1 MKPAKAYKPFPRVL
15 IPVFNGEPDVNLI
28 NFCQRLRGSRLILLG
43 LIQVETGKSLSA
55 GNMKARQL
63 RKKLADAER
72 NYGLEA
78 DIHISVSYDRWE
90 DLNSYLNSRR
100 IDLVLLDWSSLEK
113 TGVHP
118 QSVKRINAN
127 VAIIR
132 GSVNTE
138 SLKITVPLRG
148 GPHAQLA
155 LRVGLALPHE
165 RLSALHLYHTDGET
179 DVNEAPLRGISK
191 ILPNLPEVHY
201 LRKFALVPSEEILR
215 QAKRSDVVILGISE
229 GIGEPLQEE
238 AAGLG
243 DVADNL
249 ISETNCTV
257 VVVKSQQPAPRQIDD
272 WKTEMIGAKAI
283 SILVD
288 KWFAENT
295 YHASEFDDID
305 NLVRLKESQNL
316 TISLALP
323 ALNEEETVGKVI
335 SVIHKT
341 LVEKHPLLDEI
352 ILMDSDST
360 DRTRE
365 IAQSLGIPVFIHQ
378 QILPQ
383 YGARSGKGEALW
395 KSLYVTRG
403 DLVVWIDSDIV
414 NIHPRFVYGVVGPM
428 LVNRQIQF
436 VKGFYQRPLRTGR
449 RVQSSGGGRVTE
461 LTARPLLNLFY
472 PELSGVIQPLSG
484 EYGGRRKALEKL
496 IFFTGYGVETGLLID
511 ALEKF
516 GLAAIAQ
523 VDLLE
528 RIHHNQT
535 LTALSKMSFAIIQT
549 VLKKLEHRLHT
560 PLFDD
565 INRTMKLVHYE
576 SGNYYLDIKEIVE
589 LDRPAMIDLLE
600 YREKFYSEANREQ
613 AQFRV
618 NSTSTQ

>member
-15 IPVFNGEPDVNLI
+15 IPVFSGEPDENLI

-100 IDLVLLDWSSLEK
+100 IDLVLLDWLSLVK
-113 TGVHP
+113 PGVQH
-118 QSVKRINAN
+118 QFVKRINAN

-138 SLKITVPLRG
+138 PLKITVPLRG

-165 RLSALHLYHTDGET
+165 RLNALHLYHTDGET

-201 LRKFALVPSEEILR
+201 LQKFALVPSEEILR

-229 GIGEPLQEE
+229 GIGEPLQEG

-257 VVVKSQQPAPRQIDD
+257 VVVKSQQPAPRQIDE

-295 YHASEFDDID
+295 FHASEFDDIE
-305 NLVRLKESQNL
+305 NLVRHKESQNL

-335 SVIHKT
+335 SIIHKT
-341 LVEKHPLLDEI
+341 LVEKYPLLDEI

-365 IAQSLGIPVFIHQ
+365 IAQSLGIPVYIHQ
-378 QILPQ
+378 QVLPR
-383 YGARSGKGEALW
+383 YGARIGKGEALW

-565 INRTMKLVHYE
+565 INRTMKLVQYE
-576 SGNYYLDIKEIVE
+576 AGNYYLDIKEIVE
-589 LDRPAMIDLLE
+589 LDRPAMIDLPE
-600 YREKFYSEANREQ
+600 YREKFYAEANREQ
-613 AQFRV
+613 AQFQV

>member
-1 MKPAKAYKPFPRVL
+1 MKTAKVFKPFPRVL
-15 IPVFNGEPDVNLI
+15 IPVFNGGLDNRLLQ
-28 NFCQRLRGSRLILLG
+28 FCRQLQGSRLILLG
-43 LIQVETGKSLSA
+43 LVQVDAGKSLSA
-55 GNMKARQL
+55 GTIKARQL
-63 RKKLADAER
+63 RKNLADAER
-72 NYGLEA
+72 EYGLEA
-78 DIHISVSYDRWE
+78 EIDISVAYDRW
-90 DLNSYLNSRR
+90 DGLNSFLTSRR
-100 IDLVLLDWSSLEK
+100 VDLVVFNWLSLGEL
-113 TGVHP
+113 GDGSF
-118 QSVKRINAN
+118 QYSSVKRINAN

-132 GSVNTE
+132 GIASKE
-138 SLKITVPLRG
+138 SLTVTVPLRG

-155 LRVGLALPHE
+155 LRLGLALPHE
-165 RLSALHLYHTDGET
+165 RLNALHLYHLDSET
-179 DVNEAPLRGISK
+179 ETVEPPLRGISK

-201 LRKFALVPSEEILR
+201 VRKSAPSPVEEILQ
-215 QAKRSDVVILGISE
+215 QAKQSDVVILGIT
-229 GIGEPLQEE
+229 EPLQEG
-238 AAGLG
+238 ATGLG
-243 DVADNL
+243 GVADRL
-249 ISETNCTV
+249 ITESDCMV
-257 VVVKSQQPAPRQIDD
+257 VVVKSQQPAPRQSDE

-295 YHASEFDDID
+295 FHASEFDDIE
-305 NLVRLKESQNL
+305 NLVRLKENQNL

-323 ALNEEETVGKVI
+323 ALNEEKTVGKVI
-335 SVIHKT
+335 GVIQKS
-341 LVEKHPLLDEI
+341 LVEKYPLLDEI
-352 ILMDSDST
+352 VLMDSDST

-365 IAQSLGIPVFIHQ
+365 IAQSLGVPVYIHQ

-383 YGARSGKGEALW
+383 YGARAGKGEALW

-414 NIHPRFVYGVVGPM
+414 NIHPRFVYGVLGPM
-428 LVNRQIQF
+428 LVNRHIQF

-484 EYGGRRKALEKL
+484 EYGGRRKTLEKL

-516 GLAAIAQ
+516 GLSAIAQ

-549 VLKKLEHRLHT
+549 VLKKLEERLHT
-560 PLFDD
+560 SLFED
-565 INRTMKLVHYE
+565 INRTMKLVQYE
-576 SGNYYLDIKEIVE
+576 AGNYYLDVKEIVE
-589 LDRPAMIDLLE
+589 LDRPAMITLPE
-600 YREKFYSEANREQ
+600 YREIFYPDELLEESKVETNAS
-613 AQFRV
+613 
-618 NSTSTQ
+618 STR